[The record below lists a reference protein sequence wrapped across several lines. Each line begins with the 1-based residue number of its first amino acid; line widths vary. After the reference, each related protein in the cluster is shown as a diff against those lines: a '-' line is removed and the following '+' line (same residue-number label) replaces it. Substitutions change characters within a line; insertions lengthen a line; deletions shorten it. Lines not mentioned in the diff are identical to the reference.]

1 MKKAGN
7 LINITNKV
15 SLGDQKMIKKGGAA
29 VVALFPTID
38 RELKLVQ
45 AKVKDE
51 LSIQKMGYV
60 GAFAHLEFPE
70 IDNTIRPALVIFS
83 ARLFNNKSDVIII
96 ASIVQYIY
104 LASQVHA
111 QITEGDTMLNAE
123 IDPRDGCQFPVLVG
137 DYLYGKFF
145 DVLSKSGN
153 IAYLKSLAELI
164 CTINESAVLK
174 NQHPKANLK
183 NSPDLIY
190 DIIYKE
196 TAVFF
201 AKCTSIAALIAGAN
215 EDENK
220 HIYKFGLNFGLGY
233 GLLQWGATYQEVAK
247 YFEQATKTLDYFT
260 ASTAKQALL
269 ELGKMVSKKPDDQ

>member
-1 MKKAGN
+1 M
-7 LINITNKV
+7 
-15 SLGDQKMIKKGGAA
+15 
-29 VVALFPTID
+29 
-38 RELKLVQ
+38 
-45 AKVKDE
+45 
-51 LSIQKMGYV
+51 
-60 GAFAHLEFPE
+60 
-70 IDNTIRPALVIFS
+70 
-83 ARLFNNKSDVIII
+83 
-96 ASIVQYIY
+96 
-104 LASQVHA
+104 
-111 QITEGDTMLNAE
+111 
-123 IDPRDGCQFPVLVG
+123 
-137 DYLYGKFF
+137 
-145 DVLSKSGN
+145 
-153 IAYLKSLAELI
+153 
-164 CTINESAVLK
+164 K

-233 GLLQWGATYQEVAK
+233 GLLQWGATYQEAAK
-247 YFEQATKTLDYFT
+247 YFEQAIKTLDYFT